1 MSDSLISNAN
11 YSHVQSFS
19 SFVLEVRICPSEIIL
34 SPVRAGFSTVA
45 ELAFLV
51 GHKFCI
57 LHVHHQWY
65 IILPQTYLPPPRPE
79 TVRQQHH
86 LYLVS
91 SASWTSALIL
101 SGSLNLIQ
109 FKAVIDNPRLLGEP
123 QAHFISSHLCFH
135 VKQGQGPWELLG
147 MFQRLPQSQKGASHS
162 NIHLLENW
170 KDKIS
175 TFLKLY

>member
-1 MSDSLISNAN
+1 MLIIPMCSLSLLLCWRWGSAPIKLSFLQSELVSARLLSWLSWWPINSAFFMSIISDTL
-11 YSHVQSFS
+11 FS
-19 SFVLEVRICPSEIIL
+19 PRSI
-34 SPVRAGFSTVA
+34 
-45 ELAFLV
+45 
-51 GHKFCI
+51 
-57 LHVHHQWY
+57 
-65 IILPQTYLPPPRPE
+65 YLPPRPE

-91 SASWTSALIL
+91 SASWTSGLIL